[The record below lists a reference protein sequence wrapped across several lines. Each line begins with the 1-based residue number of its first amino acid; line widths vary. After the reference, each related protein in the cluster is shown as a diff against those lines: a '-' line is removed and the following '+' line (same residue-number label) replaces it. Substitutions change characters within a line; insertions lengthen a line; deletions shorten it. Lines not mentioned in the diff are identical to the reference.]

1 MDLSIVTPP
10 ASEPVSTSE
19 AKAHCRIDI
28 STDDS
33 LVGYLISSARRFCEN
48 YCQRGFINQTWKLS
62 YDISDFDPCTR
73 VIRLPFGTVQSI
85 TNIKTYDSE
94 NNPTTLDTSYYR
106 LSHDR
111 IVLNDGYEWPAL
123 DRMHD
128 SMEITYVVG
137 YGSSASNV
145 PQDIRQAI
153 LMTIAH
159 QYENREA
166 VIDPISPNDKQS
178 IMLPMG
184 VAALLVPYRIFA
196 V

>member
-10 ASEPVSTSE
+10 ASEPVTLAE
-19 AKAHCRIDI
+19 AKLHCRIDI
-28 STDDS
+28 DDDDS
-33 LVGYLISSARRFCEN
+33 LVTYLISSARRFCEN
-48 YCQRGFINQTWKLS
+48 YCQRAFINQTWRLS
-62 YDISDFDPCTR
+62 YDLSEFDACKR
-73 VIRLPFGTVQSI
+73 MIHLPYGTVQSI
-85 TNIKTYDSE
+85 TSIKSYDSE
-94 NNPTTLDTSYYR
+94 NNPTTLSTSNYR

-111 IVLNDGYEWPAL
+111 VVLNDGYEWPTL

-128 SMEITYVVG
+128 SLEIVYVLG
-137 YGSSASNV
+137 YGATAAYV

-166 VIDPISPNDKQS
+166 VIDPIAPNDKQS

-184 VAALLVPYRIFA
+184 VASLLTPYRIFA
-196 V
+196 I